1 MGSVISDRLPYK
13 RTRYLS
19 DTIWK
24 FVTKL
29 TGNQFTIRR
38 DYGRTEALERDRGFQ
53 IICLQSF
60 ASALRMDLFA
70 NIKGIKKGLS
80 AQTGH
85 PLRFIMLVLVFFTH
99 AIVRVISFIDSA
111 QLLIFSYAF
120 QTLLSYPVDTYLRN
134 QTGKL
139 ARLFHSRSIVFS
151 SSLSVFLLFSFPRYL
166 RELTSRRRAFTN
178 KIERGGT
185 SLRLTIGVSK
195 RFPFIA
201 YNHHVSFVTMEFL
214 SESGNRCVILPRE
227 NVHTNCAICKSSRN
241 GEHELARASG
251 DDEPTIRSTAALLG
265 HMASIER
272 VPPSPPLSSPRLTS
286 PLASSCATEAL
297 TCEYIW

>member
-1 MGSVISDRLPYK
+1 
-13 RTRYLS
+13 
-19 DTIWK
+19 
-24 FVTKL
+24 
-29 TGNQFTIRR
+29 
-38 DYGRTEALERDRGFQ
+38 
-53 IICLQSF
+53 
-60 ASALRMDLFA
+60 MDLFA

-120 QTLLSYPVDTYLRN
+120 QTLLSYPLDTYLRN
-134 QTGKL
+134 QTGEL
-139 ARLFHSRSIVFS
+139 VRVFHSRSFLLS
-151 SSLSVFLLFSFPRYL
+151 SSLSIFLLFLLFFVTFAKLL
-166 RELTSRRRAFTN
+166 REDARLPTKLKEAESYN
-178 KIERGGT
+178 
-185 SLRLTIGVSK
+185 SRLTIGVSK

-201 YNHHVSFVTMEFL
+201 CNHHVSFVTMEFL

-241 GEHELARASG
+241 GEHELARASD

-272 VPPSPPLSSPRLTS
+272 VPPSPLLSSPRHASPHLS
-286 PLASSCATEAL
+286 PLRAPPRHSRASTSDKRSRR
-297 TCEYIW
+297 